1 MKIIFAFPGREFSGH
16 FLTHWSE
23 TLLYLVQMGHEVR
36 IINEYSSYVPFSRM
50 KTLGL
55 DVLRGAN
62 QKPFDGKVEYDV
74 WFTIDSDI
82 FFAPWQV
89 EQIIEDTN
97 TYPVV
102 SGLYRM
108 VDLKHYACVKEWD
121 EEYFKRH
128 GSFKFMTPEEVGEE
142 KEQYIKVAY
151 NGMGFFACRTGVI
164 ENLKYPYFHAPT
176 QEIAVDDGTIIRDIC
191 SEDVAFCRNLKA
203 AGYPVW
209 VNTKIK
215 VGHEKILVI

>member
-23 TLLYLVQMGHEVR
+23 TLLYLTQKGHEIR

-55 DVLRGAN
+55 DVRRGAN
-62 QKPFDGKVEYDV
+62 QKPFDGKVDYDV

-89 EQIIEDTN
+89 EQLIEDTK

-108 VDLKHYACVKEWD
+108 IDLKHYACVREWD
-121 EEYFKRH
+121 EAYFKEH
-128 GSFKFMTPEEVGEE
+128 GSFQFMTPDDITDDDH
-142 KEQYIKVAY
+142 YIKVAY
-151 NGMGFFACRTGVI
+151 NGMGFFACRKGVI
-164 ENLKYPYFHAPT
+164 ENLKYPYFHSPM
-176 QEIAVDDGTIIRDIC
+176 QEMTLDDGTILRDIC

-209 VNTKIK
+209 VNTKIR
-215 VGHEKILVI
+215 VGHEKNLVI